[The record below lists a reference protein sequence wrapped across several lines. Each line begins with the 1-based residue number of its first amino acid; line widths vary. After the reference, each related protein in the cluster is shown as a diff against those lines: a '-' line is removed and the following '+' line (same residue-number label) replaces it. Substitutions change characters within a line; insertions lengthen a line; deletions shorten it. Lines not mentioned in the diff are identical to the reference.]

1 MKILMVV
8 KSFKSTVKE
17 AEKKQEIFPRA
28 GTSDLTER
36 ALEGRKSL
44 HRRKKSGELVILERK
59 VVMDTNLYK
68 KIFSQHI
75 GGNIFVSREPVDV
88 AENIYCSCK
97 TNGDYI

>member
-1 MKILMVV
+1 MKSEMKILMVV

-44 HRRKKSGELVILERK
+44 HRRKKSWELEILRA
-59 VVMDTNLYK
+59 DN
-68 KIFSQHI
+68 S
-75 GGNIFVSREPVDV
+75 GGKSSDVHKLEEKYIEP
-88 AENIYCSCK
+88 AY
-97 TNGDYI
+97 